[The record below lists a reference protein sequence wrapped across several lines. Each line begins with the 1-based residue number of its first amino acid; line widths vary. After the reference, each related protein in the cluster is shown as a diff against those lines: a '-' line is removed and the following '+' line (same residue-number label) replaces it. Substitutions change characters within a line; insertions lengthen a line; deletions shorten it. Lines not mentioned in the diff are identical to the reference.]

1 MANTI
6 QHYGDIESIVGDH
19 ITVKIVQTSACSGC
33 SVKGHCSA
41 AESKEKTVDI
51 YSPLAS
57 SYDVGERVIVVGAAS
72 LGMKAVLLAFVIPFL
87 VLVVTLFV
95 CMSLTG
101 GDELLSSLISFLLLV
116 PYYFAVWAMRDKM
129 KKKFSFT
136 IKPIK

>member
-1 MANTI
+1 
-6 QHYGDIESIVGDH
+6 
-19 ITVKIVQTSACSGC
+19 
-33 SVKGHCSA
+33 VKGHCSA